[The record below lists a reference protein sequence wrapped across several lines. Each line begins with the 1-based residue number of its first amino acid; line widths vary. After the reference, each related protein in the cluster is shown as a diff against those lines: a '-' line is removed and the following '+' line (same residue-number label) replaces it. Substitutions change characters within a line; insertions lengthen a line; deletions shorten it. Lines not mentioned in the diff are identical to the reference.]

1 MKKYF
6 TMKQNVMLF
15 GDENKGKEQLSLKI
29 ILKKDHIW
37 KKLPQHLIFSYN
49 HNREMFGVKWHW
61 SLFLFDGNAVKSRT
75 SVYISQSPPP

>member
-29 ILKKDHIW
+29 ILKKDHI
-37 KKLPQHLIFSYN
+37 
-49 HNREMFGVKWHW
+49 
-61 SLFLFDGNAVKSRT
+61 
-75 SVYISQSPPP
+75 